1 MRVVVVAVRREM
13 VERVTAAAR
22 QAGLTVEGIDLSAFG
37 MLRALPAPEP
47 GRAVLYVNAAGLVNV
62 AVANGAGCLFTRAAA
77 GGLDAMAV
85 TLAERRGLTLE
96 HARQWMQHV
105 GLVTPLE
112 EVEGEPE
119 LVAAARAVLEE
130 GVHEMADTVRN
141 SLNFYR
147 MQESAETVD
156 RAVLTGP
163 GVEVDGLADRLAEL
177 LRLPVETAAV
187 AAAGEQRRPRPPH
200 RRRRPGRGGAALA
213 APRHDRR
220 LRRHAGARRRVLP
233 ERRRLPPAARRV
245 AVAAP
250 LALPRL
256 RHAGAAAATTCR
268 CSRGSRCAGAAAPA
282 DVPIS
287 PRYPLIEALTAALCV
302 AVVLAG
308 GGEPETL
315 LGLAFVLLLVPIAF
329 IDLDHRIIP
338 NKLTGLGAVTALALV
353 AALRPADLP
362 EHLVAGV
369 GAGGFLLAAALARPG
384 GMGMGDVKLAGVM
397 GLFLGVAVVPALL
410 RRAPRRLARRRRPDG
425 AQRRARRPA
434 HGHPLR
440 PLARPRRRWSG
451 CSPATRSSAGTSRRS
466 SPSASAAPG
475 GHWGLDPTSSGRT
488 GMPMNEA

>member
-1 MRVVVVAVRREM
+1 MTDATALSEALRALFEEHDLPKRVRLGIANQRIVVRSLDLPLMDDEKALFAAARALAPDHIPMPIDEAVLDMQSLGVVDTPAGPRMRVVVVAVRREM

-112 EVEGEPE
+112 EVEGDPE

-187 AAAGEQRRPRPPH
+187 AAAGRARRSRPPH
-200 RRRRPGRGGAALA
+200 RRRRPRRGGAALA
-213 APRHDRR
+213 AAHDRG

-287 PRYPLIEALTAALCV
+287 AALS
-302 AVVLAG
+302 ADRGADRRALRGGRAG
-308 GGEPETL
+308 RRRRAG
-315 LGLAFVLLLVPIAF
+315 
-329 IDLDHRIIP
+329 D
-338 NKLTGLGAVTALALV
+338 
-353 AALRPADLP
+353 AARARLRPAPGPDRL
-362 EHLVAGV
+362 H
-369 GAGGFLLAAALARPG
+369 RP
-384 GMGMGDVKLAGVM
+384 
-397 GLFLGVAVVPALL
+397 
-410 RRAPRRLARRRRPDG
+410 RPPDHPQQ
-425 AQRRARRPA
+425 ADRAR
-434 HGHPLR
+434 
-440 PLARPRRRWSG
+440 AR
-451 CSPATRSSAGTSRRS
+451 
-466 SPSASAAPG
+466 
-475 GHWGLDPTSSGRT
+475 
-488 GMPMNEA
+488 